1 MCSRHV
7 ATNDLQPSLHSFR
20 RNGLSLLPI
29 FTHKTAEGV
38 RHMTQRQTRCS
49 WMLLQGCKIAGIPRG
64 IPSTESYG
72 AAGGRAHC
80 ALIRKS
86 HSPHRSYYWASA
98 DMPCARSQMMLSGAK
113 SEDFLS
119 IEVTKRMER
128 NYLLS
133 QPSSVICQRSHF
145 LAMHKLR
152 SPCKSH
158 LNYKDAV
165 SIVVW
170 R

>member
-1 MCSRHV
+1 MGQRESEATVPSSGKATAPTDVTTGLLLIRHV
-7 ATNDLQPSLHSFR
+7 LGQ
-20 RNGLSLLPI
+20 
-29 FTHKTAEGV
+29 
-38 RHMTQRQTRCS
+38 
-49 WMLLQGCKIAGIPRG
+49 
-64 IPSTESYG
+64 
-72 AAGGRAHC
+72 
-80 ALIRKS
+80 
-86 HSPHRSYYWASA
+86 
-98 DMPCARSQMMLSGAK
+98 SQVMLSGAK
-113 SEDFLS
+113 SQDFLS
-119 IEVTKRMER
+119 IEVAKRMER

-152 SPCKSH
+152 SPCESH